1 MKFRMVL
8 ALSVLMMLIPSGVV
22 IATHCGG
29 RIQPSCPVLK
39 VFGQEVNQGL
49 AGYSVTPLVAGKD
62 TLVRVF
68 VGIVL
73 PVENEQP
80 PLHITRAELEI
91 KRDGVILSPPID
103 AVIPNPDFGNTT
115 QQFSETTNVNFYLDG
130 STLSAGDYQFTAR
143 LFSGTTLLKVV
154 DFGKIYSFAATKD
167 VRLLFVRPKD
177 IPKSLFED
185 PIDGPTLQHVLATFS
200 RLNPIRKGIGEI
212 DTSKDGSGDHT
223 SGLRIF
229 DYIDGVEGVSFPPT
243 TMNAILYS
251 FNAKLT
257 IKGPLECEYEIE
269 ARRVICLP
277 SSITVFDQ
285 ADKIVG
291 VFRSGDAS
299 NSKCLEV
306 KDMMGNVVGDGI
318 SDYVQGCDGGSA
330 KGPVASLLSI
340 AMHPPFPLQAGMI
353 LAQEVGHN
361 FGLVALGQPNSDGS
375 GHSVNSSISD
385 PTAFNLKHRT
395 AISMPKSVMSFISP
409 DDGALFETVDWNF
422 LRDRLKPTSPIIVP
436 SEEAVFY
443 VVGTIDRDDTVHKLD
458 SRFWPPGVSTDPP
471 VDSPFTLVFL
481 NGHGQVL
488 ASSGFPVSFEVTHGP
503 PLTSAPFSVAQ
514 PFPTGTVEV
523 QLRHGG
529 TVIANLRPSA
539 NPPSVRLLSPSGG
552 EIFAGNNPE
561 MLIQWEGSDPDGDP
575 LTYTLSF
582 SSDGG
587 QSFLPIGTVFGPETT
602 SYVWNTSFAPIST
615 QQGRIRVEASD
626 GFNVVTAS
634 SQLFTVATAP
644 PPLLFLSLNQTQAAF
659 RPGDTLMV
667 GIEARNPGTAF
678 STDFYFGALLPDGL
692 TLVFV
697 TRRSP
702 PKFVVTTLDDPR
714 TFRPL
719 LTNALIPD
727 GFEAAIPNFFS
738 YTFSG
743 GEPPGEY
750 TLFAAGSLPGA
761 FGDGGIDLGDIIG
774 IALQPFNFNP

>member
-22 IATHCGG
+22 MAAHCGTRG
-29 RIQPSCPVLK
+29 QPPCPGLQ
-39 VFGQEVNQGL
+39 VFEQEVNQGL
-49 AGYSVTPLVAGKD
+49 RSYSLVAGKD

-68 VGIVL
+68 VG
-73 PVENEQP
+73 VEPSIIDEAT
-80 PLHITRAELEI
+80 LIIDRVELE
-91 KRDGVILSPPID
+91 
-103 AVIPNPDFGNTT
+103 VIPESGSPFTLTDPVVTNPVSNTT
-115 QQFSETTNVNFYLDG
+115 QQFLENANVNFYLEG
-130 STLSAGDYQFTAR
+130 SLLPAGAYKFKAR
-143 LFSGTTLLKVV
+143 LFHGTSLLREV
-154 DFGKIYSFAATKD
+154 DFGTIYSFAATKD

-185 PIDGPTLQHVLATFS
+185 PTDGPTLQHALATFS
-200 RLNPIRKGIGEI
+200 RLYPVRKGIGEI

-229 DYIDGVEGVSFPPT
+229 DYIDGVEGVSVDPPT
-243 TMNAILYS
+243 IMNAILYS

-257 IKGPLECEYEIE
+257 IKGPLECEYDIE

-277 SSITVFDQ
+277 SSITRFDQ

-291 VFRSGDAS
+291 VFRSGDAHGPS
-299 NSKCLEV
+299 CI
-306 KDMMGNVVGDGI
+306 GFIPDGI
-318 SDYVQGCDGGSA
+318 PDYVQGCDGGRAPLPGS
-330 KGPVASLLSI
+330 ASLLSI
-340 AMHPPFPLQAGMI
+340 AKHPPFALQAGMI

-395 AISMPKSVMSFISP
+395 AISMPNSVMSFISP

-422 LRDRLKPTSPIIVP
+422 LRDQLKPTSPIIVP

-458 SRFWPPGVSTDPP
+458 SRFWPPGAPTDPP
-471 VDSPFTLVFL
+471 VDSPFTIVFL
-481 NGHGQVL
+481 TGHGQVL
-488 ASSGFPVSFEVTHGP
+488 ASSGFTVSFEGTHGP

-539 NPPSVRLLSPSGG
+539 NPPSVKLLSPSGG
-552 EIFAGNNPE
+552 EIFAGDNPE

-587 QSFLPIGTVFGPETT
+587 QSFLPIGTVFGHETT

-615 QQGRIRVEASD
+615 QEGRIRVEASD

-634 SQLFTVATAP
+634 SQLFTVTL
-644 PPLLFLSLNQTQAAF
+644 PPLLSLSLNQTQAAF
-659 RPGDTLMV
+659 RPGDTLMA
-667 GIEARNPGTAF
+667 GLAARNPGTAF

-697 TRRSP
+697 TRLSP
-702 PKFVVTTLDDPR
+702 PEFVVTTLDDPR
-714 TFRPL
+714 AFRPL
-719 LTNALIPD
+719 LTNVLIPE
-727 GFEAAIPNFFS
+727 GFETTIPNYFS
-738 YTFSG
+738 YIFSG
-743 GEPPGEY
+743 GESPGEY
-750 TLFAAGSLPGA
+750 TLFAAASLPGA
-761 FGDGGIDLGDIIG
+761 FSDGGMDPGDIIV
-774 IALQPFNFNP
+774 IAVQPFSFNP